1 MYLKTKLNNIS
12 NIGFLSQNSLN
23 LSQILI
29 KKIFSD
35 PIQLNTLVQDNQYV
49 IRHTI
54 LAKVLTTFKQKFNIQ
69 SIKKHKNKLNQMM
82 LFGSQN
88 YSIYPNKDNFLYYKI
103 GDFIKVGDKLSP
115 QIKVQYSGKII
126 QITEKVITIHKAT
139 PIFLTGNT
147 EFYKRQK
154 SFVKEKELLG
164 TISFKQI
171 VTGDIIQG
179 LPKIEEIL
187 KLERKIPALL
197 ASQPGLI
204 KAIDQEEITITGN
217 WGGIIN
223 DITEPLKPAAQF
235 LKTEN
240 TYDISKT
247 KKENKSKN
255 KRLCLCRTTVN

>member
-1 MYLKTKLNNIS
+1 MTVLLTNPGQKRVNLIDNAIWIKPPDNLNKINLKIRIKVVPKTKLNNVS

-23 LSQILI
+23 LSQLLI

-35 PIQLNTLVQDNQYV
+35 SIQLNTLVQDNQYV

-69 SIKKHKNKLNQMM
+69 SIKKHKNKLNRMM

-187 KLERKIPALL
+187 EARKKKIPALL

-204 KAIDQEEITITGN
+204 KAIDYKEIKVTGN
-217 WGGIIN
+217 WGRVG
-223 DITEPLKPAAQF
+223 A
-235 LKTEN
+235 
-240 TYDISKT
+240 
-247 KKENKSKN
+247 
-255 KRLCLCRTTVN
+255 